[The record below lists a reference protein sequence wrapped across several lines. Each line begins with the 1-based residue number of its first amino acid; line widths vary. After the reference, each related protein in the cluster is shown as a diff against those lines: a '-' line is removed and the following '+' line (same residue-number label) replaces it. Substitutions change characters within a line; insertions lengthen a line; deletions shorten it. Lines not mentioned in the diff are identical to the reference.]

1 MNTILVADDEPAV
14 REFFGVLLKNEGF
27 RFLEA
32 ADASTCL
39 KLAGEERPDLILL
52 DWMMPDVDG
61 MDALRILKSRP
72 STREIPVVMVTA
84 LDGLPQIA
92 LATEEGAEG
101 YLTKPIDASD
111 LLSMVRRFTTPVAA
125 PA

>member
-1 MNTILVADDEPAV
+1 MRTILVADDEPSV
-14 REFFGVLLKNEGF
+14 REFFGLLLQNEGY
-27 RFLEA
+27 RCLEA
-32 ADASTCL
+32 SDASTCL
-39 KLAGEERPDLILL
+39 KLAGEEKPDLILL

-92 LATEEGAEG
+92 LATEEGADG
-101 YLTKPIDASD
+101 YLTKPIEAED
-111 LLSMVRRFTTPVAA
+111 LLSVVRRFTRPVPAA
-125 PA
+125 